1 MGLETIL
8 ATVLPGLIPAAMDG
22 IKMIISKITG
32 ISMGEP
38 KTFSERKELFAAE
51 TDRLKALSELDRP
64 AGQISRWVAD
74 LRASFRYVFV
84 GLIIVVTLVYGVLYK
99 YIGVPE
105 VWGVLSQ
112 LSGSA
117 TFFILG
123 DRVYLSLKLQK

>member
-8 ATVLPGLIPAAMDG
+8 ATVLPGVLPALMDG
-22 IKMIISKITG
+22 VKMIFSKITG
-32 ISMGEP
+32 VSMGEP
-38 KTFSERKELFAAE
+38 KSFVERKELYTSE
-51 TDRLKALSELDRP
+51 TDRLKTLSELDRP
-64 AGQISRWVAD
+64 SGNISNWVAD

-84 GLIIVVTLVYGVLYK
+84 GLIIVVTLAYGLLYK
-99 YIGVPE
+99 SIGVPE

-123 DRVYLSLKLQK
+123 DRVYLGLKLQK

>member
-8 ATVLPGLIPAAMDG
+8 ATVLPGVLPALMDG
-22 IKMIISKITG
+22 VKMIFSKITG
-32 ISMGEP
+32 VSMGEP
-38 KTFSERKELFAAE
+38 KSFVERKELYTSE
-51 TDRLKALSELDRP
+51 TDRLKTLAELDRP
-64 AGQISRWVAD
+64 SGNISNWVAD

-84 GLIIVVTLVYGVLYK
+84 GLIIIVTLAYALLYK
-99 YIGVPE
+99 SIGVPE

-123 DRVYLSLKLQK
+123 DRVYLGLKLQK

>member
-8 ATVLPGLIPAAMDG
+8 ATVLPGLIPAALDG
-22 IKMIISKITG
+22 IKMVISKITG

-38 KTFSERKELFAAE
+38 KSFAERKELYGAE
-51 TDRLKALSELDRP
+51 TERLKTLADLDRP
-64 AGQISRWVAD
+64 SGNISNWVAD

-84 GLIIVVTLVYGVLYK
+84 GLIIVVTLAYAVLYK
-99 YIGVPE
+99 SIGVPE

-123 DRVYLSLKLQK
+123 DRVYIGLKMQK

>member
-8 ATVLPGLIPAAMDG
+8 ATILPGVLPALMDG
-22 IKMIISKITG
+22 VKMIFSKITG
-32 ISMGEP
+32 VSMGEP
-38 KTFSERKELFAAE
+38 KSFTERKELYTSE

-64 AGQISRWVAD
+64 SGNISNWVAD
-74 LRASFRYVFV
+74 LRASFRYVFI
-84 GLIIVVTLVYGVLYK
+84 GLIIVVTLAYALLYK
-99 YIGVPE
+99 SIGVPE

-123 DRVYLSLKLQK
+123 DRVYLGLKMQK

>member
-1 MGLETIL
+1 MGIETIL
-8 ATVLPGLIPAAMDG
+8 ATVLPGLLPAVLDG
-22 IKMIISKITG
+22 AKMLFSKITG

-38 KTFSERKELFAAE
+38 KTFTERKELYTAE
-51 TDRLKALSELDRP
+51 TDRLKTIAELDKP
-64 AGQISRWVAD
+64 SGQISNWVAD

-84 GLIIVVTLVYGVLYK
+84 GLIIIVTLAYGLTYRW
-99 YIGVPE
+99 IGVPE

-123 DRVYLSLKLQK
+123 DRVYLGLKLQK

>member
-8 ATVLPGLIPAAMDG
+8 ATVLPGLIPAVLDG
-22 IKMIISKITG
+22 VKMVFSKITG
-32 ISMGEP
+32 VSMGEP
-38 KTFSERKELFAAE
+38 KSFAERKELYGAE
-51 TDRLKALSELDRP
+51 TERLKTLADLDRP
-64 AGQISRWVAD
+64 SGNISNWVAD

-84 GLIIVVTLVYGVLYK
+84 GLIIIVTLAYALLYK
-99 YIGVPE
+99 SVGVPE

-123 DRVYLSLKLQK
+123 DRVYLGLKMQK

>member
-1 MGLETIL
+1 MGIETIL
-8 ATVLPGLIPAAMDG
+8 ATVLPGLLPAVLDG
-22 IKMIISKITG
+22 AKMIFSKITG

-38 KTFSERKELFAAE
+38 KNFVERKELFDAE
-51 TDRLKALSELDRP
+51 TNRLKAVAELDRP
-64 AGQISRWVAD
+64 SGNISNWVAD

-84 GLIIVVTLVYGVLYK
+84 GLIIIVTLIYGLLYK
-99 YIGVPE
+99 WIGVPE
-105 VWGVLSQ
+105 VWGVLAQ

>member
-8 ATVLPGLIPAAMDG
+8 ATVLPGVLPALMDG
-22 IKMIISKITG
+22 VKMIFSKITG
-32 ISMGEP
+32 VSMGEP
-38 KTFSERKELFAAE
+38 KSFVERKELYTSE
-51 TDRLKALSELDRP
+51 TDRLKTLSELDRP
-64 AGQISRWVAD
+64 SGNISNWVAD

-84 GLIIVVTLVYGVLYK
+84 GLIIIVTLAYGLLYK
-99 YIGVPE
+99 SIGVPE

-123 DRVYLSLKLQK
+123 DRVYLGLKLQK

>member
-8 ATVLPGLIPAAMDG
+8 ATVLPGLIPAVLDG
-22 IKMIISKITG
+22 VKMIFSKITG
-32 ISMGEP
+32 VSMGEP
-38 KTFSERKELFAAE
+38 KSFAERKELYGAE
-51 TDRLKALSELDRP
+51 TERLKTLSDLDRP
-64 AGQISRWVAD
+64 SGNISNWVAD

-84 GLIIVVTLVYGVLYK
+84 GLIIIVTLAYALFYK
-99 YIGVPE
+99 QIGVPE

-123 DRVYLSLKLQK
+123 DRVYLGLKMQK